1 MNKRDVVVDEPRDIS
16 PCPKIGQE
24 DMNRNVTAFGRHS
37 CYHHGRFCDGEDES
51 ENFAVVA
58 AYTLPETLATPKRI
72 FVFNR

>member
-1 MNKRDVVVDEPRDIS
+1 MDKREVVVDEPRDIS

-51 ENFAVVA
+51 ENFAV
-58 AYTLPETLATPKRI
+58 ATILYITRNLSHTQKDIR
-72 FVFNR
+72 V

>member
-1 MNKRDVVVDEPRDIS
+1 VDKRDVVVDEPRDIS

-24 DMNRNVTAFGRHS
+24 DLYRSVTALGRILLSMWTVLHWR
-37 CYHHGRFCDGEDES
+37 YES

-72 FVFNR
+72 SL